1 MKRPTRPTASTT
13 PPAGRTLKPSRLHS
27 NAVVYFD
34 AVRRHGSIREAARQ
48 LNMASSAVNRQ
59 ILKLEQDV
67 GLPLFERLP
76 GGVRLT
82 AAGEAFARHSILVLQ
97 DAERFAAEIDQLV
110 GVHAGHVTVAAAEGI
125 CTSVMPA
132 VIAALKVRAPRI
144 TVSLRRTES
153 LAIAEAV
160 MSGDADLGVGFDLL
174 PPPGLRRVFAAEF
187 TVGAIMK
194 SDHALAGRTVVSLS
208 ACLEHPLIL
217 PEGMISLNQL
227 LAPAFLRLNVTPV
240 ASVSSNSIEAI
251 RAMVEMGLG
260 IGLQTNF
267 GLDEPLASGRMVH
280 VPIDAGGPIIST
292 VAAFTRGQRALPPP
306 VDLFLQILATELR
319 HRQAIVPVV
328 AAMPKKQRPAR

>member
-1 MKRPTRPTASTT
+1 MKRAT
-13 PPAGRTLKPSRLHS
+13 PPRASITPATGRALKASRLHS

-48 LNMASSAVNRQ
+48 LNMASSAINRQ
-59 ILKLEQDV
+59 VLKLEQEI

-125 CTSVMPA
+125 CTSVIPA
-132 VIAALKVRAPRI
+132 VIAALKRRAPRI

-174 PPPGLRRVFAAEF
+174 PPPGLQRVFALEF
-187 TVGAIMK
+187 AVGAIMR
-194 SDHALAGRTVVSLS
+194 SDHALAARSVVSLS

-227 LAPAFLRLNVTPV
+227 LAPAFLRLNVTPM
-240 ASVSSNSIEAI
+240 ATVSSNSIEAI

-260 IGLQTNF
+260 IALQTAF
-267 GLDEPLASGRMVH
+267 GIDQSLASGRIVH
-280 VPIDAGGPIIST
+280 VPLDAGGPIIST
-292 VAAFTRGQRALPPP
+292 VAAFTRGLRVLPPA
-306 VDLFLQILATELR
+306 VDLFLQILAGELR
-319 HRQAIVPVV
+319 LRRDAVPVV
-328 AAMPKKQRPAR
+328 SPLPKKQRPDR

>member
-1 MKRPTRPTASTT
+1 MTQPARPTASTT
-13 PPAGRTLKPSRLHS
+13 PPAGRALKPSRLHS

-59 ILKLEQDV
+59 ILKLEQDI
-67 GLPLFERLP
+67 GLPLFERVP

-97 DAERFAAEIDQLV
+97 DAERFAADINQLV
-110 GVHAGHVTVAAAEGI
+110 GVHAGHVAVAAAEGI
-125 CTSVMPA
+125 CTSVMPS
-132 VIAALKVRAPRI
+132 VIAELKTRAPRI

-153 LAIAEAV
+153 LKIAEAV
-160 MSGDADLGVGFDLL
+160 MAGDADLGVGFDLL

-187 TVGAIMK
+187 AVGAIMK
-194 SDHALAGRTVVSLS
+194 SDHALARRRVVSLA
-208 ACLEHPLIL
+208 ACLEYPLIL

-240 ASVSSNSIEAI
+240 ASVSSNSIESI

-267 GLDEPLASGRMVH
+267 GLDQSLASGRMVH
-280 VPIDAGGPIIST
+280 VPLDAGGPIIST
-292 VAAFTRGQRALPPP
+292 VAAFTRGLRALPPA
-306 VDLFLQILATELR
+306 VDLFLQILARELLQ
-319 HRQAIVPVV
+319 RQDIAPAA
-328 AAMPKKQRPAR
+328 AAMPKKQRPDR

>member
-1 MKRPTRPTASTT
+1 MKRSTPRRASTT
-13 PPAGRTLKPSRLHS
+13 PATARTLKASRLHS

-59 ILKLEQDV
+59 VLKLEQEI

-125 CTSVMPA
+125 CTSVIPA
-132 VIAALKVRAPRI
+132 VIAALKRRAPRI

-174 PPPGLRRVFAAEF
+174 PPPGLQRVFAVEF
-187 TVGAIMK
+187 AVGAIMR
-194 SDHALAGRTVVSLS
+194 SDHALAARSVVSLS

-227 LAPAFLRLNVTPV
+227 LAPAFLRLNVTPT
-240 ASVSSNSIEAI
+240 ATVSSNSIEAI

-260 IGLQTNF
+260 IALQTAF
-267 GLDEPLASGRMVH
+267 GIDQSLASGRIVH
-280 VPIDAGGPIIST
+280 VPLDAGGPVIST
-292 VAAFTRGQRALPPP
+292 VAAFTRGLRVLPPA
-306 VDLFLQILATELR
+306 VDLFLQILAGELR
-319 HRQAIVPVV
+319 LRQDAVPVV
-328 AAMPKKQRPAR
+328 GPLPKKQRPDR

>member
-1 MKRPTRPTASTT
+1 M
-13 PPAGRTLKPSRLHS
+13 HS

-59 ILKLEQDV
+59 VLKLEQEI

-125 CTSVMPA
+125 CTSVIPA
-132 VIAALKVRAPRI
+132 VIAALKTRAPRI

-160 MSGDADLGVGFDLL
+160 MSGEADLGVGFDLL
-174 PPPGLRRVFAAEF
+174 PPPGLQRVFAVEF
-187 TVGAIMK
+187 AVGAIMK
-194 SDHALAGRTVVSLS
+194 SDHVLAARSVVSLS

-227 LAPAFLRLNVTPV
+227 LAPAFLRLNVTPM
-240 ASVSSNSIEAI
+240 ATVSSNSIEAI

-260 IGLQTNF
+260 IALQTAF
-267 GLDEPLASGRMVH
+267 GIDQSLASGRIVH
-280 VPIDAGGPIIST
+280 VPLDAGGPIVST
-292 VAAFTRGQRALPPP
+292 VAAFTRGLRVLPPA
-306 VDLFLQILATELR
+306 VDLFLQILARELR
-319 HRQAIVPVV
+319 LRQDAVPVTSPL
-328 AAMPKKQRPAR
+328 PKKQRPDR

>member
-1 MKRPTRPTASTT
+1 MKRATRPGASTT
-13 PPAGRTLKPSRLHS
+13 PPAGRALKPSRLHS

-67 GLPLFERLP
+67 GLPLFERLS

-82 AAGEAFARHSILVLQ
+82 AAGEAFARHAILVLQ

-110 GVHAGHVTVAAAEGI
+110 GVHAGHVAVAAAEGI
-125 CTSVMPA
+125 CTSVMPG
-132 VIAALKVRAPRI
+132 VIAALKARAPRI

-153 LAIAEAV
+153 LKIAEAV
-160 MSGDADLGVGFDLL
+160 MAGDADLGVGFDLL
-174 PPPGLRRVFAAEF
+174 PPPGLRRVLAAEF
-187 TVGAIMK
+187 AVGAIMK
-194 SDHALAGRTVVSLS
+194 SDHALAKRPVVSLS
-208 ACLEHPLIL
+208 ACLEYPLIL

-260 IGLQTNF
+260 IGLQTRF
-267 GLDEPLASGRMVH
+267 GLDQSFASGSIVH
-280 VPIDAGGPIIST
+280 VPLDAGGPIIST
-292 VAAFTRGQRALPPP
+292 VAAFTRGLRALPPA
-306 VDLFLQILATELR
+306 VELLLQILATELLQR
-319 HRQAIVPVV
+319 RDIAP
-328 AAMPKKQRPAR
+328 ALTPMPKKQRPDR

>member
-1 MKRPTRPTASTT
+1 MKRSTPRRAST
-13 PPAGRTLKPSRLHS
+13 PPATARTLKASRLHS

-59 ILKLEQDV
+59 VLKLEQEI

-125 CTSVMPA
+125 CTSVIPA
-132 VIAALKVRAPRI
+132 VIAALKTRAPRI

-174 PPPGLRRVFAAEF
+174 PPPGLQRVLAMEFA
-187 TVGAIMK
+187 VGAIMR
-194 SDHALAGRTVVSLS
+194 SDHALAARSVVSLS

-227 LAPAFLRLNVTPV
+227 LAPAFLRLNVTPM
-240 ASVSSNSIEAI
+240 ATVSSNSIEAI

-260 IGLQTNF
+260 IALQTAF
-267 GLDEPLASGRMVH
+267 GIDQSLASGRIVH
-280 VPIDAGGPIIST
+280 VPLDAGGPIVST
-292 VAAFTRGQRALPPP
+292 VAAFTRGLRVLPPA
-306 VDLFLQILATELR
+306 VDLFLQILAGELQL
-319 HRQAIVPVV
+319 RQDAVPVV
-328 AAMPKKQRPAR
+328 SPLPKKQRPDR

>member
-1 MKRPTRPTASTT
+1 MTRTTRPDASST
-13 PPAGRTLKPSRLHS
+13 PPAGRALKASRLHS
-27 NAVVYFD
+27 NAIVYFD
-34 AVRRHGSIREAARQ
+34 AVRRHRSIREAARQ
-48 LNMASSAVNRQ
+48 LNIASSAVNRQ

-82 AAGEAFARHSILVLQ
+82 AAGEAFARHAIVVLQ
-97 DAERFAAEIDQLV
+97 DAERFAAEIGQLV
-110 GVHAGHVTVAAAEGI
+110 GVHAGHVAVAAAEGI

-132 VIAALKVRAPRI
+132 VIAALKTRAPRI

-160 MSGDADLGVGFDLL
+160 MAGDADLGIGFDLL
-174 PPPGLRRVFAAEF
+174 PPPGLRRVLAMEFA
-187 TVGAIMK
+187 VGAIMR
-194 SDHALAGRTVVSLS
+194 SDHALAGRSVVSLS

-227 LAPAFLRLNVTPV
+227 LAPAFLRLNVAPV

-251 RAMVEMGLG
+251 RAMVEKGLG

-267 GLDEPLASGRMVH
+267 GLDDSLASGRMVH
-280 VPIDAGGPIIST
+280 VPIDAGGPIISM

-319 HRQAIVPVV
+319 KRQPATSSV
-328 AAMPKKQRPAR
+328 A

>member
-1 MKRPTRPTASTT
+1 MTRATRPPASIK
-13 PPAGRTLKPSRLHS
+13 PSAGRVLKPSRLHS
-27 NAVVYFD
+27 NAIVYFD
-34 AVRRHGSIREAARQ
+34 AVRRHGSIREAARK

-59 ILKLEQDV
+59 ILKLEQDI

-82 AAGEAFARHSILVLQ
+82 AAGETFARHSILVLQ
-97 DAERFAAEIDQLV
+97 DAERFAAEINQLI
-110 GVHAGHVTVAAAEGI
+110 GVHAGHVAVAAAEGI

-132 VIAALKVRAPRI
+132 VIAALKARAPRI

-187 TVGAIMK
+187 AVGAIMK
-194 SDHALAGRTVVSLS
+194 SDHALAARTTVSLS
-208 ACLEHPLIL
+208 ACLEYPLIL

-267 GLDEPLASGRMVH
+267 GLDESLASGRMVH

-292 VAAFTRGQRALPPP
+292 IAAFTRGQRTLPPP
-306 VDLFLQILATELR
+306 VDLFLELLTTELQ
-319 HRQAIVPVV
+319 HRQAIAPRD
-328 AAMPKKQRPAR
+328 AMPKEQRPAR

>member
-1 MKRPTRPTASTT
+1 MTQPARPTASTT
-13 PPAGRTLKPSRLHS
+13 PPAGRALKPSRLHS

-59 ILKLEQDV
+59 ILKLEQDI
-67 GLPLFERLP
+67 GLPLFERVP

-97 DAERFAAEIDQLV
+97 DAERFAADINQLV
-110 GVHAGHVTVAAAEGI
+110 GVHAGHVAVAAAEGI
-125 CTSVMPA
+125 CISVMPY
-132 VIAALKVRAPRI
+132 VIAELKTRAPRI

-153 LAIAEAV
+153 LKIAEAV
-160 MSGDADLGVGFDLL
+160 MAGDADLGVGFDLL

-187 TVGAIMK
+187 AVGAIMK
-194 SDHALAGRTVVSLS
+194 SDHALARRRVVSLA
-208 ACLEHPLIL
+208 ACLEYPLIL

-240 ASVSSNSIEAI
+240 ASVSTNSIEAI

-267 GLDEPLASGRMVH
+267 GLDQSLASGRMVH
-280 VPIDAGGPIIST
+280 VPLDAGGPIIST
-292 VAAFTRGQRALPPP
+292 VAAFTRGLRALPPA
-306 VDLFLQILATELR
+306 VDLFLQILAKELLQ
-319 HRQAIVPVV
+319 RQDIAPAA
-328 AAMPKKQRPAR
+328 AAMPKKQRPDR

>member
-1 MKRPTRPTASTT
+1 MTRTTHPNASST
-13 PPAGRTLKPSRLHS
+13 PPAGRALKASRLHS
-27 NAVVYFD
+27 SAIVYFD
-34 AVRRHGSIREAARQ
+34 AVRRHGSMREAARQ
-48 LNMASSAVNRQ
+48 LNIASSAVNRQ

-82 AAGEAFARHSILVLQ
+82 AAGEAFARHTIVVLQ
-97 DAERFAAEIDQLV
+97 DSERFAAEIDQLV
-110 GVHAGHVTVAAAEGI
+110 GVHAGHVAVAAAEGI

-132 VIAALKVRAPRI
+132 VIAALKTRAPRI

-153 LAIAEAV
+153 LAIAEVV
-160 MSGDADLGVGFDLL
+160 MAGDADLGIGFDLL
-174 PPPGLRRVFAAEF
+174 PPPGLRRVLAMEFA
-187 TVGAIMK
+187 VGAIMR
-194 SDHALAGRTVVSLS
+194 SDHALAGRSVVSLS
-208 ACLEHPLIL
+208 ACLEHPMIL

-267 GLDEPLASGRMVH
+267 GLDDSLASGRMVH

-319 HRQAIVPVV
+319 KRQPATSAV
-328 AAMPKKQRPAR
+328 A

>member
-1 MKRPTRPTASTT
+1 MKRAARPVASIT
-13 PPAGRTLKPSRLHS
+13 PPAGRALKASRLHS

-59 ILKLEQDV
+59 VLKLEQEI

-97 DAERFAAEIDQLV
+97 DAERFAAEIDQLI
-110 GVHAGHVTVAAAEGI
+110 GVHAGHVAVAVAEGI

-132 VIAALKVRAPRI
+132 VIAALKTRAPRI
-144 TVSLRRTES
+144 TASLRRTES

-174 PPPGLRRVFAAEF
+174 PPPGLRRVLAVEFA
-187 TVGAIMK
+187 VGAIMK
-194 SDHALAGRTVVSLS
+194 SDHALAGRPVVSLS

-227 LAPAFLRLNVTPV
+227 LAPAFRRLDVTPV

-260 IGLQTNF
+260 IGLQTRF
-267 GLDEPLASGRMVH
+267 GLDQSLASGRIVH
-280 VPIDAGGPIIST
+280 VPLDAGGPILST
-292 VAAFTRGQRALPPP
+292 VAAFTRGLRALPPA
-306 VDLFLQILATELR
+306 VELFLQILTSELR
-319 HRQAIVPVV
+319 LRQDAQPVAVP
-328 AAMPKKQRPAR
+328 MPKKQRPDR

>member
-1 MKRPTRPTASTT
+1 MTRATRPPASIM
-13 PPAGRTLKPSRLHS
+13 PPAGHVLKPWRLHS
-27 NAVVYFD
+27 NAIVYFD
-34 AVRRHGSIREAARQ
+34 AVRRHGSIRKAARQ

-59 ILKLEQDV
+59 ILKLEQDI

-76 GGVRLT
+76 NGVRLT

-97 DAERFAAEIDQLV
+97 DAERFAAEINQLV
-110 GVHAGHVTVAAAEGI
+110 GVHAGHVVVAAAEGI

-132 VIAALKVRAPRI
+132 VIAALKARAPRI

-153 LAIAEAV
+153 LNIAEAV
-160 MSGDADLGVGFDLL
+160 LAGDADLGVGFDLL
-174 PPPGLRRVFAAEF
+174 PPPGLRRVLAAEF
-187 TVGAIMK
+187 QVGAIMK
-194 SDHALAGRTVVSLS
+194 SDHALAGRKVVSLS
-208 ACLEHPLIL
+208 ACLEYPLIL

-267 GLDEPLASGRMVH
+267 GLGESLASGKMVH
-280 VPIDAGGPIIST
+280 VPLDAGGPIIST

-306 VDLFLQILATELR
+306 VDVFLQILAAELR
-319 HRQAIVPVV
+319 QRQGV
-328 AAMPKKQRPAR
+328 APAVGPMPKKQRPDR